1 MIERT
6 PHRMHR
12 MPHHPAAPMQQ
23 RLRPALARREAPAVA
38 QMHRARRPAP
48 RIATAPVHAPIS
60 VAGPLAL
67 SGYDP
72 LGFSLKP
79 PKAIRK
85 AATAIK
91 KAVTIKNVAKVAAV
105 VGTAALVPGLLPAVA
120 KGALA
125 VGKVAVGGAK
135 LLGKGAVA
143 AERAVVRNV
152 GTAAGIVTGASNAGK
167 NNPPGGDSAPSVLTL
182 TEDAVAPVASTAPV
196 PSGGIAPAPTPPAVA
211 QDASGNY
218 NPATGAPLS
227 SGAAGGSPDDS
238 PAATAPTQAGF
249 GGMAVPLAIA
259 GVAAVLF
266 LARKPRRSRS

>member
-6 PHRMHR
+6 PHRMRR
-12 MPHHPAAPMQQ
+12 MPHHPAAPMQH
-23 RLRPALARREAPAVA
+23 RTRPAFDRREAPAVA

-60 VAGPLAL
+60 AAGPLAL

-105 VGTAALVPGLLPAVA
+105 VGAAALVPGLLPAVA

-135 LLGKGAVA
+135 MLGKGAVA

-152 GTAAGIVTGASNAGK
+152 GAAAGVFRPQPPRGTVGNDK
-167 NNPPGGDSAPSVLTL
+167 NNPAPTQPG
-182 TEDAVAPVASTAPV
+182 EDAMPPVATTQPSDAPV
-196 PSGGIAPAPTPPAVA
+196 GQPTPPPVA
-211 QDASGNY
+211 QDAGGNY

-259 GVAAVLF
+259 GVAAVLL